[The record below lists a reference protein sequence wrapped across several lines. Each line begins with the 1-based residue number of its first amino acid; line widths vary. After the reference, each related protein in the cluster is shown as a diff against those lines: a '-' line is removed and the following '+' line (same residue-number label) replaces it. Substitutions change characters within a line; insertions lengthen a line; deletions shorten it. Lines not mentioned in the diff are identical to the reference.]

1 LELSRARH
9 ARALL
14 LALLLS
20 ALLPRTVAGS
30 SAQDDR
36 PCAAN
41 DIASIDLI
49 KPALLS
55 GPLHRVAPCARIVG
69 HMARFRID
77 TRWGPLE
84 ADSIELLRLRVEET
98 TAIEMLERTG
108 QIELARAAA
117 TDRLART
124 ARSLERVTTRPL
136 ETARELP
143 AGAMRF
149 LATRTR
155 RIVHRAE
162 RLGDRGSE
170 ALTGAGDAYAGTSA
184 RPGVAG
190 SGADRTEASWW
201 QRGAS
206 ATASAARDWI
216 GYDDARR
223 DWARRLGVDPYS
235 RNPLL
240 DERLD
245 TLAWYALSGGSAV
258 GLGLG
263 SMSGA
268 AGEVLG
274 AARRVD
280 RMVWALPAAD
290 LAERNRQRL
299 AAQGCAAPELRRFLR
314 NREFTP
320 ALQSRLT
327 DAVVE
332 LAPTRGCT
340 DLIDLAAGLET
351 EVEARYLIAALELL
365 AARSAHGDALEL
377 IATSPVLRRAAL
389 PRPQTGSPRSP
400 HGFDMR
406 RTDSPASDPET
417 TLARASGNPPPGA
430 ALALPLPV
438 DYLRWTAATQEFFDR
453 REFRVVDKQL
463 ILAGRASPRALRE
476 LTRRGWTIDESH
488 AAFGEALR

>member
-9 ARALL
+9 ARVLWLIALL
-14 LALLLS
+14 TEAASATIVLPSPHEQVSCGADELA
-20 ALLPRTVAGS
+20 T
-30 SAQDDR
+30 
-36 PCAAN
+36 
-41 DIASIDLI
+41 IELI
-49 KPALLS
+49 EPALLS

-108 QIELARAAA
+108 QIELARATA

-143 AGAMRF
+143 SGAMRF
-149 LATRTR
+149 FAARTQ
-155 RIVHRAE
+155 RIVTRAE

-170 ALTGAGDAYAGTSA
+170 ALTGAGGAYDGSSS
-184 RPGVAG
+184 RPGVAAAR
-190 SGADRTEASWW
+190 ADQADASWW
-201 QRGAS
+201 QPATSAAAS
-206 ATASAARDWI
+206 LARDWL

-223 DWARRLGVDPYS
+223 TWARRLGVDPYT

-240 DERLD
+240 DQRLD
-245 TLAWYALSGGSAV
+245 ALAWSALAGDKAV
-258 GLGLG
+258 GLGMASIG
-263 SMSGA
+263 GA
-268 AGEVLG
+268 AVEVLG
-274 AARRVD
+274 AARRID
-280 RMVWALPAAD
+280 GLVWELPAAD

-299 AAQGCAAPELRRFLR
+299 AAQGCAAVELRRFLR

-320 ALQSRLT
+320 PLQSRLT
-327 DAVVE
+327 DAIVE
-332 LAPTRGCT
+332 LAPARGCT
-340 DLIDLAAGLET
+340 DLIDLAAGLVT

-365 AARSAHGDALEL
+365 VARSAHGDALDL

-400 HGFDMR
+400 LGFDMR
-406 RTDSPASDPET
+406 RTDSPALDPET
-417 TLARASGNPPPGA
+417 TLARARGNSPPGA

-438 DYLRWTAATQEFFDR
+438 DYLRWTAATREFFDR